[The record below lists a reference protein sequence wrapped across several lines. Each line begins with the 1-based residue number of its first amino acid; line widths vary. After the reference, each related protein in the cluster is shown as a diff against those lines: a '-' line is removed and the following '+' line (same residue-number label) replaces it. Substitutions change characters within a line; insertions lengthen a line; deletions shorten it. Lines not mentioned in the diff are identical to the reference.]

1 MRSFRQRQ
9 NKRIV
14 ASVPDPMRERGV
26 NTQFPIHDLI
36 ESQQKRLGLRRSD
49 LALRIGFKNV
59 AKGLRRIDGVCHGDL
74 DSPGAKMALDNRRR
88 ARKGRSATCR
98 RWLEFGLSR
107 NTAYLTAIRVT
118 ADAGRGA
125 DGDFTQIASCNR
137 TTSHVGRCATTPL
150 DLPGN
155 ESAMRP
161 S

>member
-74 DSPGAKMALDNRRR
+74 DSPGAKMALDNLAVAHEKDVRQ
-88 ARKGRSATCR
+88 
-98 RWLEFGLSR
+98 L
-107 NTAYLTAIRVT
+107 V
-118 ADAGRGA
+118 A
-125 DGDFTQIASCNR
+125 DGLNLVYQEIR
-137 TTSHVGRCATTPL
+137 L
-150 DLPGN
+150 I
-155 ESAMRP
+155 
-161 S
+161 